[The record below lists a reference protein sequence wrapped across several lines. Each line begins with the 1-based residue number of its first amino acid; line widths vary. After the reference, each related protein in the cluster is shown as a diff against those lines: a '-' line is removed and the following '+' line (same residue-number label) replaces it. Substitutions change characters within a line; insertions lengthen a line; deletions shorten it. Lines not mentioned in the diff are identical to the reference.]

1 MLPTAAPLRASC
13 KSHATPFRAVP
24 PALVAT
30 RRVRCCANADK
41 HETTEEPAK
50 VARIAK
56 RVAHA
61 AVAGLATLSVL
72 TSGAWAR
79 PQGVNRPE
87 LLPQGEQ
94 TAVIDVAGFL
104 TPSEEKRISTEVAAL
119 ERDTGFKLR
128 VLAQNYPETPGLA
141 IREYW
146 GVDDNT
152 VVFVADPTFGD
163 ILNFNVGAG
172 VDLEVPRSFW
182 SRLAGKYGNK
192 FYWQENG
199 EAASILNA
207 VSAIDTCLREEP
219 GRFKCSTVQGEFG
232 EQPSSGPFGK
242 AIGQ

>member
-1 MLPTAAPLRASC
+1 MLPSTPALRASAHC
-13 KSHATPFRAVP
+13 HAKPFHAVSPASASQRVIRCFAVKNINNHQESNSRAGV
-24 PALVAT
+24 
-30 RRVRCCANADK
+30 
-41 HETTEEPAK
+41 
-50 VARIAK
+50 IAK
-56 RVAHA
+56 RLAHA
-61 AVAGLATLSVL
+61 AVAGLATFSVL

-87 LLPQGEQ
+87 LLPKGEP
-94 TAVIDVAGFL
+94 TVVIDVAGFL
-104 TPSEEKRISTEVAAL
+104 TPSEEKRIASEVAAL
-119 ERDTGFKLR
+119 EQDTGFKLR

-152 VVFVADPTFGD
+152 VVFVADPSFGD

-172 VDLEVPRSFW
+172 IDLEVPRSFW
-182 SRLAGKYGNK
+182 GRLAGKYGNK

-242 AIGQ
+242 AFGQ